1 MKVIALSLDEE
12 VDAALEALCTA
23 QGRDKI
29 ELVREVVYRY
39 VEAERLRRTL
49 QDPAL
54 ADLYASWRR
63 KTWYMRR
70 RAWRSTGVSWRP
82 QTTHDAR

>member
-12 VDAALEALCTA
+12 VDAALEALCAA

-39 VEAERLRRTL
+39 VEAERLKHTL

-54 ADLYASWRR
+54 AELYAELAAEDVVHAEEGMAEYRR
-63 KTWYMRR
+63 ITE
-70 RAWRSTGVSWRP
+70 AAD
-82 QTTHDAR
+82 HA